1 MDYNQNLRFSTKGT
15 QSRFSFRSDI
25 KTRNMLRTRRV
36 AALYLPDAESFFIRH
51 DYAYTDIS
59 IAILFEHVLEI
70 KKQITES
77 ETQRYYPL
85 EYNLIWPNK
94 YIHTSLR
101 TLHLE
106 DQTLRYRY
114 AYKRRIWSAMLSCSF
129 NIVTM

>member
-1 MDYNQNLRFSTKGT
+1 
-15 QSRFSFRSDI
+15 
-25 KTRNMLRTRRV
+25 MLRTRRV

-85 EYNLIWPNK
+85 EYNLI
-94 YIHTSLR
+94 
-101 TLHLE
+101 
-106 DQTLRYRY
+106 
-114 AYKRRIWSAMLSCSF
+114 
-129 NIVTM
+129 